1 MRVQREIKMI
11 EHRLAPAGRDLKF
24 ELLFLGGNG
33 RNEFWKHVRVG
44 SKNYVHCIIHVSPSS
59 FNYLYHDLRP

>member
-11 EHRLAPAGRDLKF
+11 EYRLAPAGRDLKF

-44 SKNYVHCIIHVSPSS
+44 SKNYVHYTSS